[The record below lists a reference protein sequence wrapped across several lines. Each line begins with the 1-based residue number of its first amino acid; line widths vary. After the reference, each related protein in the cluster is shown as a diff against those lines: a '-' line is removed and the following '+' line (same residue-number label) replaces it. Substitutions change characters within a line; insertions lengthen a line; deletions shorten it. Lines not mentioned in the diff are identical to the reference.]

1 MNQKSSKSW
10 LMAVALVICGGS
22 MLSTFAQ
29 DRTVWR
35 TASDIRN
42 NIRGSIVG
50 TVADIDPS
58 RNRVLLLADS
68 DRTTRI
74 NIMADSISTQ
84 YSGYAGVV
92 DGQPEILSGSS
103 GFERVRAGDR
113 LEVRGVGF
121 ADGSVSAEQI
131 LLLGRSSNAVSAP
144 VGQSSGQS
152 GGQGSNNTDVQ
163 GRLEGV
169 VRQVNLAESRL
180 VIESDRRQMFT
191 ITGSATTPVNFRG
204 QVYAIG
210 NIEVGDRVRVDPYAA
225 STSGGEIQ
233 ARSIDVL
240 SSVSDGTPAGSMD
253 RTVASITGR
262 VTRIEQRGETI
273 WVDTGRPTEIR
284 VDTRNVSDDSGRKIH
299 AADFQ
304 VGDRVTISGTYD
316 RNDNFRASS
325 IRFGGDSAGGGRS
338 SNPGYDPDAPS
349 GTLSGAAS
357 SPRSGGLVTTADY
370 VSTVIYAR
378 VQETLGSAPTLLLK
392 DTAAGVNRTLRV
404 LVSDDFAV
412 RTKTG
417 TYVMADSLKV
427 GDQVVVKAY
436 RDPSGNYIAQTI
448 RMR

>member
-10 LMAVALVICGGS
+10 LMALALLVCGGS

-58 RNRVLLLADS
+58 RNRLLLLADS

-74 NIMADSISTQ
+74 NIMTDSISTQ

-92 DGQPEILSGSS
+92 ESQPEILSGSS
-103 GFERVRAGDR
+103 GFDRVRAGDR
-113 LEVRGVGF
+113 IEVRGVGF

-131 LLLGRSSNAVSAP
+131 VLLGRSSNAVSAP

-152 GGQGSNNTDVQ
+152 SNNADVQ
-163 GRLEGV
+163 GRLEGI

-210 NIEVGDRVRVDPYAA
+210 NIEVGDRVRVDPYPA
-225 STSGGEIQ
+225 STSGGELQ

-262 VTRIEQRGETI
+262 VTRIEQRAEAI

-325 IRFGGDSAGGGRS
+325 IRFGGDSAGGGRG

-349 GTLSGAAS
+349 GTLSTAGTL
-357 SPRSGGLVTTADY
+357 SPRSGGLVTPADY

-417 TYVMADSLKV
+417 NYVMADSLKV